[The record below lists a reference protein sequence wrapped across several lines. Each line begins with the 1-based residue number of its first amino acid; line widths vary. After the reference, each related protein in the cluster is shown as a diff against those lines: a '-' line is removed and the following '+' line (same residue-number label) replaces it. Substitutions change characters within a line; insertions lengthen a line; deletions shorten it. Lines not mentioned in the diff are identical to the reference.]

1 MWVLFGSNLPLT
13 LDSLDQHHHVML
25 KCYSIL
31 NKAQLIL
38 PMLHVSDPAQ
48 AATSDNLGHYNKKV
62 YDHEELWKH
71 LSTWGLVYWLVSQN
85 ASMWCSVAC

>member
-1 MWVLFGSNLPLT
+1 MDIYCLLINVSPFWQQLT
-13 LDSLDQHHHVML
+13 FDPRLLRSAHHVML

-71 LSTWGLVYWLVSQN
+71 LST
-85 ASMWCSVAC
+85 